1 MSDFRAGAAASSLAP
16 PLGLPMP
23 GYVRSQDGATGYGLP
38 LEATALVLE
47 RDATRVVLCGVD
59 TLGIQSPAVDR
70 IRQRVAEATGAV
82 PAGVLLNWNHTHRAP
97 PATRDFLRR
106 SGSLATDGDARLDD
120 YAAFLEWQ
128 IVSAAA
134 LATAQLQPARIA
146 WGVGS
151 VDLSVNRRDLGPA
164 GKIVH
169 GWRRSGLLDRDVVS
183 LQARRRDGSV
193 IATLVGFGCHTVSA
207 GMDVPLYSSDFPGA
221 MRLALQAATGGE
233 AVFFQG
239 AAGNV
244 NPMCAFCS
252 DEAEARRM
260 GERLAL
266 EAMHSLADRP
276 AWPQRLVSRADASL
290 VPMINFRFEDAPDE
304 APALAAAEQRLTFP
318 LLPVPSLPEARVL
331 AADYA
336 AAARAAEER
345 GAGPAEHLGIVY
357 HAKWARRLVEDLE
370 VGDVARTAEGPVNAV
385 RIGDGVI
392 VSGPGEVFTEI
403 GLAVRERSPGQP
415 TLYSGYTNG
424 AVSYFATSE
433 AFSEG
438 GYEPAFSNRTYGLPA
453 PLAPGC
459 DRLLVEHGVRL
470 AESLFPECAPFSGT
484 TWSATAEHFALPSQR
499 LARPEDAGGAL
510 PGTAPPPG

>member
-1 MSDFRAGAAASSLAP
+1 M
-16 PLGLPMP
+16 
-23 GYVRSQDGATGYGLP
+23 
-38 LEATALVLE
+38 AL
-47 RDATRVVLCGVD
+47 R
-59 TLGIQSPAVDR
+59 
-70 IRQRVAEATGAV
+70 
-82 PAGVLLNWNHTHRAP
+82 
-97 PATRDFLRR
+97 
-106 SGSLATDGDARLDD
+106 
-120 YAAFLEWQ
+120 
-128 IVSAAA
+128 
-134 LATAQLQPARIA
+134 
-146 WGVGS
+146 
-151 VDLSVNRRDLGPA
+151 
-164 GKIVH
+164 
-169 GWRRSGLLDRDVVS
+169 
-183 LQARRRDGSV
+183 
-193 IATLVGFGCHTVSA
+193 
-207 GMDVPLYSSDFPGA
+207 
-221 MRLALQAATGGE
+221 AATGGE

-290 VPMINFRFEDAPDE
+290 VPMINFRFEDAPGE
-304 APALAAAEQRLTFP
+304 APTLSAAEERLTFP
-318 LLPVPSLPEARVL
+318 LLPVPSLPEAREL
-331 AADYA
+331 AAEYA
-336 AAARAAEER
+336 AAAREAEAR
-345 GAGPAEHLGIVY
+345 GAGPAERLGIAY
-357 HAKWARRLVEDLE
+357 HAKWARGLVEDLE
-370 VGDVARTAEGPVNAV
+370 TGDAASSAEGPVNAV

-459 DRLLVEHGVRL
+459 DRLLVERGVRL
-470 AESLFPECAPFSGT
+470 AESLFPECVPFSGT
-484 TWSATAEHFALPSQR
+484 DWNATAEHFALPSER
-499 LARPEDAGGAL
+499 LVRPEDAGGPL